1 MKDSGLILEGGGLRG
16 VFSSGVLDYMME
28 KDIVFPYVIGVS
40 MGALNGASY
49 VSKQRGR
56 SLRVPMTFM
65 GDPRYLSLKNLITEG
80 SYFGMNFIFD
90 KIVNELDPFD
100 FDSFENSNQKFIA
113 VTANCTTGT
122 AEYFDKDCV
131 DRDKMLKALMASSS
145 LPYIS
150 KMVGID
156 DSFHLDGG
164 IIDSIPI
171 KKAFSDNIKKPVVIL
186 TRPIGYRKKDS
197 GVALSKIVYRKYP
210 KLLEMIKNK
219 ASNYNSQLELIESLE
234 KDNKVF
240 VIRPN
245 EAIQVSRTE
254 KNKEKLKN
262 AYNYGYETMKKEEER
277 LKTWLKG
284 IK

>member
-1 MKDSGLILEGGGLRG
+1 MEKSGLILEGGGLRG

-28 KDIVFPYVIGVS
+28 NDIVFPYVIGVS

-49 VSKQRGR
+49 VSKQIGR

-65 GDPRYLSLKNLITEG
+65 GDSRYLSLKNFIIEG

-100 FDSFENSNQKFIA
+100 FDSFEKSNQRFIA
-113 VTANCTTGT
+113 VAANCNKGT
-122 AEYFDKDCV
+122 PEYFDKDNTE
-131 DRDKMLKALMASSS
+131 RYKMLQALMASSS

-150 KMVGID
+150 KMIEID
-156 DSFHLDGG
+156 NNFYLDGG

-171 KKAFSDNIKKPVVIL
+171 KKALSDKVQKPVVIL

-197 GVALSKIVYRKYP
+197 GIALSKIIYRKYP

-219 ASNYNSQLELIESLE
+219 ATIYNNQLELIENLE
-234 KDNKVF
+234 KENKVF
-240 VIRPN
+240 VIRPY
-245 EAIQVSRTE
+245 EAIKVARTE
-254 KNKEKLKN
+254 KNKEKLKS
-262 AYNYGYETMKKEEER
+262 AYDYGYETMKKEEAR
-277 LKTWLKG
+277 LKNWLSSF
-284 IK
+284 